1 MKTETNRSMGYYGTG
16 THLFNDGWEFA
27 KQPLFTSCEEVKQH
41 PEVFVPVGLPHDWLI
56 FQGTDL
62 YVNGAARSPQ
72 GLHSSPLSGAFLQP

>member
-62 YVNGAARSPQ
+62 YENGTGWYRKRFVYRP
-72 GLHSSPLSGAFLQP
+72 GKMRLHF

>member
-41 PEVFVPVGLPHDWLI
+41 PEVLFRLG
-56 FQGTDL
+56 
-62 YVNGAARSPQ
+62 
-72 GLHSSPLSGAFLQP
+72 FLMTG